1 MNQNAKGTN
10 TESFRGRNAGS
21 ELTSEPSGG
30 VNPSG
35 LFIAIEG
42 GDGSGKGTQSK
53 LLAEYAR
60 EQGYDVLEIS
70 FPRYGNDSA
79 YYVERYLNGVYGGTN
94 DVPADLGVL
103 PYAIDRYAASAEIR
117 AHLAKPNTLVI
128 ADRYMASNLAH
139 QGAKIT
145 DATERKTFYERTK
158 ITEYDVLGIPKPDKN
173 IVLIV
178 PTKLMQENVDKKA
191 ARSYTA
197 NKRDIHE
204 ADADHLEKAKAN
216 FEELCELFLDEFI
229 AIPCTDKQ
237 GKLDTIE
244 TIQQKLRK
252 LINLHATSLKHR

>member
-21 ELTSEPSGG
+21 ELTSEPSEG

-60 EQGYDVLEIS
+60 QEGYDVLEIS

-79 YYVERYLNGVYGGTN
+79 YYVEQYLNGAYGGTN

-103 PYAIDRYAASAEIR
+103 PYAIDRYAASVEIR
-117 AHLAKPNTLVI
+117 AHLAKPNSLVI

-139 QGAKIT
+139 QGAKIA
-145 DATERKTFYERTK
+145 DANERTLFYERTK
-158 ITEYDVLGIPKPDKN
+158 TTEYGVLGIPRPDKN
-173 IVLIV
+173 IVLVV
-178 PTKLMQENVDKKA
+178 PTNLMQENVDKKA
-191 ARSYTA
+191 TRSYTA

-216 FEELCELFLDEFI
+216 FEELCELFPSEFT
-229 AIPCTDKQ
+229 ALHCTDQK
-237 GKLDTIE
+237 GSLHPIE
-244 TIQQKLRK
+244 TIQLKLRE
-252 LINLHATSLKHR
+252 LTNLHATQPGRS